1 MHTHTQTATLSEN
14 APYEIALNFPAI
26 NRHNCMPFYSCNQ
39 SRRLDRKAMMWWAS
53 GAEQKANY
61 TTIKPF
67 SNATNQRFKSADTQI
82 ETYSCLVIGSHA
94 LEGREKGF

>member
-1 MHTHTQTATLSEN
+1 
-14 APYEIALNFPAI
+14 
-26 NRHNCMPFYSCNQ
+26 
-39 SRRLDRKAMMWWAS
+39 MMAS